1 MIIKSFE
8 TSKINLEQN
17 KLILLYGKNEG
28 YKSECIDHLIKGK
41 NKEIIVFYYE
51 KEILDNTN
59 TFLEEI
65 SSKSL
70 FEDEKIIILKRA
82 SDKILNVIEKIKE
95 KEIQDLIVIL
105 NAENLEKKSKLRAFF
120 EKSKNSVCVPFYPD
134 NEQTLNKLAL
144 NFLKSEKIFISQEN
158 VNLLINK
165 TNGDRENLKNELEKI
180 KYYSIN
186 GKKITSKEIM
196 KLTNLTE
203 NHSIM
208 DLINSCL
215 AKNKKKTISILNDNY
230 FSNEDCIQISRTLL
244 NKSKKL
250 LTLLNVYEKNR
261 NLELTISTAKPPIFW
276 KDKEITKEQI
286 FKWPSKNMEKLIYE
300 INDLEMAMKK
310 NINNSINLITNF
322 MLEKS
327 SS

>member
-41 NKEIIVFYYE
+41 NKEIIFFYYE

-105 NAENLEKKSKLRAFF
+105 NAENLEKKSKLRTFF

-144 NFLKSEKIFISQEN
+144 NFLKTEKIFISQEN
-158 VNLLINK
+158 INLLINK

-186 GKKITSKEIM
+186 GKKITSEEIM

-230 FSNEDCIQISRTLL
+230 FSNEDCIQISRALL

-250 LTLLNVYEKNR
+250 LTLLNVYENNR
-261 NLELTISTAKPPIFW
+261 NLELTITTAKPPIFW

-300 INDLEMAMKK
+300 INDLELAMKK
-310 NINNSINLITNF
+310 NINNSMNLITNF
-322 MLEKS
+322 ILEKS
-327 SS
+327 SL

>member
-41 NKEIIVFYYE
+41 NKEIIFFYYE

-105 NAENLEKKSKLRAFF
+105 NAENLEKKSKLRTFF

-134 NEQTLNKLAL
+134 NEQTLNRLAL
-144 NFLKSEKIFISQEN
+144 NFLKMEKIFISQEN
-158 VNLLINK
+158 INLLINK
-165 TNGDRENLKNELEKI
+165 TNGDRENLKKELEKI

-186 GKKITSKEIM
+186 GKKITSEEIM

-230 FSNEDCIQISRTLL
+230 FSNEDCIQISRALL

-250 LTLLNVYEKNR
+250 LTLLNVYENNR

-276 KDKEITKEQI
+276 KDKEITKAQI

-300 INDLEMAMKK
+300 INDLELAMKK
-310 NINNSINLITNF
+310 NINNSMNLITNF
-322 MLEKS
+322 ILEKS
-327 SS
+327 SL

>member
-41 NKEIIVFYYE
+41 NKEIIFFYYE

-95 KEIQDLIVIL
+95 KEIQDLIFIL

-134 NEQTLNKLAL
+134 NEQTLSKLAL
-144 NFLKSEKIFISQEN
+144 NFLKTEKIFISQEN
-158 VNLLINK
+158 VNLLVNK

-276 KDKEITKEQI
+276 KDIEITKEQI

>member
-8 TSKINLEQN
+8 TRKINLEQN

-41 NKEIIVFYYE
+41 NKEIIFFYYE

-95 KEIQDLIVIL
+95 KEIQDLIFIL

-134 NEQTLNKLAL
+134 NEQTLSKLAL
-144 NFLKSEKIFISQEN
+144 NFLKTEKIFISQEN
-158 VNLLINK
+158 VNLLVNK

>member
-41 NKEIIVFYYE
+41 NKEIIFFYYE

-70 FEDEKIIILKRA
+70 FEDKKIIILKRA

-95 KEIQDLIVIL
+95 KEIQDLIFIL

-144 NFLKSEKIFISQEN
+144 NFLKTEKIFISQEN
-158 VNLLINK
+158 VNLLVNK

-230 FSNEDCIQISRTLL
+230 FSNEDCIQISRALL

>member
-41 NKEIIVFYYE
+41 NKEIIFFYYE

-70 FEDEKIIILKRA
+70 FEDEKIIILKRV
-82 SDKILNVIEKIKE
+82 SDKIVSVIEKIKE
-95 KEIQDLIVIL
+95 REIQDLIVIL

-120 EKSKNSVCVPFYPD
+120 EKSKSDVCVPFYPD
-134 NEQTLNKLAL
+134 NEQTLNRLAL
-144 NFLKSEKIFISQEN
+144 NFLKMEKIFISQEN
-158 VNLLINK
+158 INLLINK

-186 GKKITSKEIM
+186 GKKITSEEIM

-230 FSNEDCIQISRTLL
+230 FSNEDCIQISRALL

-250 LTLLNVYEKNR
+250 LTLLNVYENNR

-276 KDKEITKEQI
+276 KDKEITKAQI

-300 INDLEMAMKK
+300 INDLELAMKK
-310 NINNSINLITNF
+310 NINNSMNLITNF
-322 MLEKS
+322 ILEKS
-327 SS
+327 SL